1 MSDTGSLIP
10 ISDEQA
16 KAVQE
21 ALKALQGVGG
31 FLREVLGTV
40 PEDLVGYF
48 GGDWLK
54 IRRAENAARMI
65 EKAKARLE
73 ARNVKPERPS
83 ISVALPLLIA
93 AADEDRDE
101 LQEIWARLLAAA
113 MDPARSKAFR
123 GAFIEIVKKMDPL
136 DAVAL
141 QYMRDNS
148 RPAMPNNLAE
158 RISNQFKV
166 SFDEA
171 TVCLLHL
178 HQLGLAT
185 DPDRDPFPSLTAM
198 GRLLARTVAD

>member
-1 MSDTGSLIP
+1 MSDPGSLIP

-16 KAVQE
+16 KAIQE

-31 FLREVLGTV
+31 FLREVIGTV

-65 EKAKARLE
+65 EQAKARLE

-101 LQEIWARLLAAA
+101 LQEIWARLLAAV
-113 MDPARSKAFR
+113 MDPTRGKAFR
-123 GAFIEIVKKMDPL
+123 GAFIGVVEKMDPL
-136 DAVAL
+136 DAVV
-141 QYMRDNS
+141 R
-148 RPAMPNNLAE
+148 AE
-158 RISNQFKV
+158 RQTPRGTLNENPVPI
-166 SFDEA
+166 D
-171 TVCLLHL
+171 L
-178 HQLGLAT
+178 
-185 DPDRDPFPSLTAM
+185 PSLSHISC
-198 GRLLARTVAD
+198 